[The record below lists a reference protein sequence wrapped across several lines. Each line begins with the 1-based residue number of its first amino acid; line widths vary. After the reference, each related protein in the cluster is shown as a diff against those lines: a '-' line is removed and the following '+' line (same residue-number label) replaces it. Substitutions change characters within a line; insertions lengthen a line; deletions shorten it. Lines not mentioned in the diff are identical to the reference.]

1 MTVVGGSIALL
12 LLAFVAF
19 VVIADLTSDG
29 PPKLPEDALE
39 RITKAIAAHERLQ
52 AALSEQNGAQVIP
65 LRRSAPYDWDADNAE
80 WEDEHRYDHDEVD

>member
-1 MTVVGGSIALL
+1 MTIVGGSIALL
-12 LLAFVAF
+12 LLALVAF
-19 VVIADLTSDG
+19 VVISDLADTG
-29 PPKLPEDALE
+29 PKLPEDALE